1 MRRIPLRLKLT
12 LVFTGVMAVL
22 LAAARIALSVLVAA
36 NLDSTIDDGLAARA
50 GDQAAVAVAT
60 RGNEDAR
67 LERSGETFAQG
78 FEGGRGP
85 ATTQGRAGEPLL
97 TREELERASRG
108 SVITQRRVGSTTLR
122 LY

>member
-22 LAAARIALSVLVAA
+22 LAAAGIALSVLVAS

-60 RGNEDAR
+60 RGPDSAR
-67 LERSGETFAQG
+67 LERSGETFAQV
-78 FEGGRGP
+78 FQGGLVR
-85 ATTQGRAGEPLL
+85 ATTQSASEAPLL
-97 TREELERASRG
+97 TRAELERAARG
-108 SVITQRRVGSTTLR
+108 PVIT
-122 LY
+122 